1 MDYGGDKA
9 FNIFDEIDN
18 KYNRLN
24 SFWEKDLDR
33 VVLNYRRQHIFC
45 FSSKWIL
52 IPPSS

>member
-1 MDYGGDKA
+1 MDYGDDKA

-24 SFWEKDLDR
+24 SFWEKYHDR
-33 VVLNYRRQHIFC
+33 VILNYRRQHIFY